1 MLIVSSPYI
10 ASTFICYYLSEE
22 CYRNGTRAYLKLH
35 PTAKYQSAKAS
46 ASRLL
51 KKLSVQQAL
60 KRKMENVE
68 KLLTKV
74 KVWSVDVN
82 LYSFFIT
89 LSLLSKQYFSI
100 PAQ

>member
-10 ASTFICYYLSEE
+10 ASTFRGMVQENSFICYYLSEE

-51 KKLSVQQAL
+51 KKPSVKQAMKHKL
-60 KRKMENVE
+60 EKMED
-68 KLLTKV
+68 V
-74 KVWSVDVN
+74 KES
-82 LYSFFIT
+82 
-89 LSLLSKQYFSI
+89 
-100 PAQ
+100 

>member
-10 ASTFICYYLSEE
+10 TSTFRGMVQEHSFICYYLSEE

-51 KKLSVQQAL
+51 KKPSVKQAMKHKL
-60 KRKMENVE
+60 DKMED
-68 KLLTKV
+68 V
-74 KVWSVDVN
+74 KES
-82 LYSFFIT
+82 
-89 LSLLSKQYFSI
+89 
-100 PAQ
+100 

>member
-10 ASTFICYYLSEE
+10 ASTFRGMVQENSFICYYLSEE

-51 KKLSVQQAL
+51 KKPSVKQAMKYKL
-60 KRKMENVE
+60 EKMEG
-68 KLLTKV
+68 V
-74 KVWSVDVN
+74 KES
-82 LYSFFIT
+82 
-89 LSLLSKQYFSI
+89 
-100 PAQ
+100 

>member
-10 ASTFICYYLSEE
+10 ASTFRGMVHEHAFICYYLSEE

-51 KKLSVQQAL
+51 KKPSVKQAMKYKL
-60 KRKMENVE
+60 EKMEG
-68 KLLTKV
+68 V
-74 KVWSVDVN
+74 KES
-82 LYSFFIT
+82 
-89 LSLLSKQYFSI
+89 
-100 PAQ
+100 

>member
-10 ASTFICYYLSEE
+10 ASTFRGMIQENSFIYHYLSKE

-51 KKLSVQQAL
+51 KKPSVQQML
-60 KRKMENVE
+60 KRKLEKMED
-68 KLLTKV
+68 V
-74 KVWSVDVN
+74 KES
-82 LYSFFIT
+82 
-89 LSLLSKQYFSI
+89 
-100 PAQ
+100 

>member
-10 ASTFICYYLSEE
+10 ASTFRGMVQENSFICYYLSEE

-51 KKLSVQQAL
+51 KKPSVKQAMKHKL
-60 KRKMENVE
+60 DKMED
-68 KLLTKV
+68 V
-74 KVWSVDVN
+74 KKS
-82 LYSFFIT
+82 
-89 LSLLSKQYFSI
+89 
-100 PAQ
+100 

>member
-10 ASTFICYYLSEE
+10 ASTFRGMVQENSFICYYLSEE

-51 KKLSVQQAL
+51 KKPSVKQAMIHKL
-60 KRKMENVE
+60 EKMEG
-68 KLLTKV
+68 V
-74 KVWSVDVN
+74 KES
-82 LYSFFIT
+82 
-89 LSLLSKQYFSI
+89 
-100 PAQ
+100 

>member
-10 ASTFICYYLSEE
+10 ASTFRGMVQENSFICYYLSEE

-51 KKLSVQQAL
+51 KKPSVKQAMKYKL
-60 KRKMENVE
+60 EKMED
-68 KLLTKV
+68 V
-74 KVWSVDVN
+74 KGC
-82 LYSFFIT
+82 
-89 LSLLSKQYFSI
+89 
-100 PAQ
+100 

>member
-10 ASTFICYYLSEE
+10 ASTFRGMVQEHSFIYYYLSEE

-51 KKLSVQQAL
+51 KKSSIVQIIKHKL
-60 KRKMENVE
+60 DKVKDVE
-68 KLLTKV
+68 KC
-74 KVWSVDVN
+74 
-82 LYSFFIT
+82 
-89 LSLLSKQYFSI
+89 
-100 PAQ
+100 

>member
-10 ASTFICYYLSEE
+10 ASTFRGMIQENSSIYHYLSEE

-51 KKLSVQQAL
+51 KKPSVQKL
-60 KRKMENVE
+60 LKWRLEKRKV
-68 KLLTKV
+68 LKV
-74 KVWSVDVN
+74 V
-82 LYSFFIT
+82 T
-89 LSLLSKQYFSI
+89 LALPLPQLV
-100 PAQ
+100 

>member
-10 ASTFICYYLSEE
+10 ASTFRGMVQENSFICYYLSEE

-51 KKLSVQQAL
+51 KKPSVKQAMKYKL
-60 KRKMENVE
+60 EKMEG
-68 KLLTKV
+68 
-74 KVWSVDVN
+74 VN
-82 LYSFFIT
+82 KS
-89 LSLLSKQYFSI
+89 
-100 PAQ
+100 

>member
-10 ASTFICYYLSEE
+10 ASTFRGMVQENSFICYYLSEE

-51 KKLSVQQAL
+51 KKPSVKQAMKHKL
-60 KRKMENVE
+60 DKMED
-68 KLLTKV
+68 V
-74 KVWSVDVN
+74 KES
-82 LYSFFIT
+82 
-89 LSLLSKQYFSI
+89 
-100 PAQ
+100 

>member
-10 ASTFICYYLSEE
+10 ASTFRGMVQEHSFIYYYLSEE

-51 KKLSVQQAL
+51 KKPSVQKLL
-60 KRKMENVE
+60 KWRLEKTEDVE
-68 KLLTKV
+68 KC
-74 KVWSVDVN
+74 
-82 LYSFFIT
+82 
-89 LSLLSKQYFSI
+89 
-100 PAQ
+100 

>member
-10 ASTFICYYLSEE
+10 ASTFRGMVQENSFICYYLSEE

-51 KKLSVQQAL
+51 KKPSVKQAMKYKL
-60 KRKMENVE
+60 EKMED
-68 KLLTKV
+68 V
-74 KVWSVDVN
+74 KES
-82 LYSFFIT
+82 
-89 LSLLSKQYFSI
+89 
-100 PAQ
+100 